1 MTGRSA
7 QHTKRNHYVPQFYM
21 RQFALCDERTKIRC
35 LTRHDPY
42 VSVGVKSISRIGY
55 EEDLYTF
62 GVAGSGASIEGD
74 LNKNIETPIAN
85 SETWSKIVAG
95 EPDRLDKSDKLTLYL
110 LMRHLQFRNIEN
122 LQFIEQEVEHVR
134 KSGFRDDY
142 SEDEREMYAAIART
156 AAGPRSYF
164 LSMAVNARQFALQ
177 WDRACITVIRS
188 RIPLRT
194 STNPTLVIPRKLGH
208 IRLFEELEAGAFCYW
223 LPLSRHF
230 GAMLTM
236 SRRFND
242 FVHQELPD
250 DAARLF
256 NRLYLVQL
264 LEMQSTRHCFADD
277 PEIDQDFQWA
287 GFDGL
292 DGNEDRGRYKHKR
305 LHTK

>member
-1 MTGRSA
+1 
-7 QHTKRNHYVPQFYM
+7 M
-21 RQFALCDERTKIRC
+21 RQFALGGERTKIRC

-62 GVAGSGASIEGD
+62 GVAGSKASIEGD

-85 SETWSKIVAG
+85 SETWSKIIAG

-122 LQFIEQEVEHVR
+122 LQFIEQEAEHVR
-134 KSGFRDDY
+134 KFGSRDDY
-142 SEDEREMYAAIART
+142 SEDEREMYAAISRT

-164 LSMAVNARQFALQ
+164 LSMAVNVRQFALH
-177 WDRACITVIRS
+177 WDRASIAVIRS

-194 STNPTLVIPRKLGH
+194 STNPTLVIPRKLGR

-230 GAMLTM
+230 GTMLTM
-236 SRRFND
+236 SRHFND

-250 DAARLF
+250 DAARVF
-256 NRLYLVQL
+256 NRLYLGQL

-287 GFDGL
+287 GFDRL
-292 DGNEDRGRYKHKR
+292 DGNDDRGRYKSKR
-305 LHTK
+305 LHTE